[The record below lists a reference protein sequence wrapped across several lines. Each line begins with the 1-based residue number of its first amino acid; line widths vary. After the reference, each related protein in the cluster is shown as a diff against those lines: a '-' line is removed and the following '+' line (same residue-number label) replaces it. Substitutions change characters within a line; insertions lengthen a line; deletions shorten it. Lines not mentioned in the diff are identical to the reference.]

1 MNINSIPQIVAKVG
15 MFGLTIF
22 LLLTAIAI
30 FFLIKNYGFGSDPV
44 ARSEKKQYKYG
55 KKKFFMTSPE
65 NNFYHGL
72 VQVVGSEYVVF
83 AQVHLSTIVE
93 VSEQGARSRGA
104 RSSVDRRSVDF
115 VLCDKEYLSPKLA
128 IELDDSSHE
137 RSDRRERDSFVEDV
151 LMQAR
156 LPLLRIKNNEN
167 LSIDELR
174 QKIMEAILI

>member
-1 MNINSIPQIVAKVG
+1 MNINSMPQIVAKAG
-15 MFGLTIF
+15 MFGLTVF

-30 FFLIKNYGFGSDPV
+30 FFLIKNYGFGSDTV

-83 AQVHLSTIVE
+83 AQVHLSTLVDEEIPG
-93 VSEQGARSRGA
+93 QDWRAARA
-104 RSSVDRRSVDF
+104 RIDRKSVDF

-137 RSDRRERDSFVEDV
+137 HTDRQQRDHFVEDV
-151 LMQAR
+151 LKKAS
-156 LPLLRIKNNEN
+156 LPLLRIKNSEN
-167 LSIDELR
+167 LSTDELIQR
-174 QKIMEAILI
+174 IKKAISA